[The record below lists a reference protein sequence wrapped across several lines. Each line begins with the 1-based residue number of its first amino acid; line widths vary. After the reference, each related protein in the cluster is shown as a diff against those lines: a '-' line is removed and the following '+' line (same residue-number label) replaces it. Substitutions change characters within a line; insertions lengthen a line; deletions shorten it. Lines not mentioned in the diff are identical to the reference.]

1 MVITGQLKDVV
12 NKQIKWLW
20 KPFIPFG
27 KVTMIQGDT
36 GIGKTHVL
44 IKIMADI
51 SNGLYPPTMKADHLL
66 PQVEGEPVKIYYVSV
81 ENGIDDTIAPV
92 FDQFGGNRENVL
104 YQDEAQ
110 GHFVLNGDEIREVVK
125 QTGAKVIVIDP
136 WQQFLD
142 DMTSSNNI
150 GVREMIGEIQSAA
163 EETGAAVIFTGNFTK
178 GGGSNEAQRGIG
190 GAELSNTLRCILT
203 VARSE
208 LGPYIRT
215 VRATKMS
222 LPGKEMT
229 PVAVQMV
236 DEDMRFVDYLDL
248 RDILIDAPK
257 ELREM
262 NTAYPEVG
270 VTDEP
275 EPDEPIAEE
284 KPKSAVDKAVDF
296 LKEIL
301 REGPV
306 ESNEVKRRAAELG
319 ISVSSLC
326 RAKKKA
332 NVAFVKGGDGT
343 ASWTIDYTM

>member
-1 MVITGQLKDVV
+1 
-12 NKQIKWLW
+12 
-20 KPFIPFG
+20 
-27 KVTMIQGDT
+27 
-36 GIGKTHVL
+36 
-44 IKIMADI
+44 
-51 SNGLYPPTMKADHLL
+51 
-66 PQVEGEPVKIYYVSV
+66 V

-110 GHFVLNGDEIREVVK
+110 GHFVLNGDEIRDVVR

-150 GVREMIGEIQSAA
+150 GVREMIGDIQLAA
-163 EETGAAVIFTGNFTK
+163 EEAGAAVIFTENFTK

-203 VARSE
+203 VTRSE

-236 DEDMRFVDYLDL
+236 DDDMRFVDYLVLKDAL
-248 RDILIDAPK
+248 ADAPP
-257 ELREM
+257 ELRAM
-262 NTAYPEVG
+262 NAAFPEVG
-270 VTDEP
+270 VTDMP
-275 EPDEPIAEE
+275 EEDEPIIEE
-284 KPKSAVDKAVDF
+284 KTKSAVDKAVDF
-296 LKEIL
+296 LREIL
-301 REGPV
+301 AEGPI
-306 ESNEVKRRAAELG
+306 ECNEVKRRALELG
-319 ISVSSLC
+319 ISASSLS
-326 RAKKKA
+326 RAKKRAQVVYLK
-332 NVAFVKGGDGT
+332 NGDGSAFWKT
-343 ASWTIDYTM
+343 DYAV

>member
-1 MVITGQLKDVV
+1 MVITGKLKDVV
-12 NKQIKWLW
+12 NKEIRWLW
-20 KPFIPFG
+20 RPFIPFG

-51 SNGLYPPTMKADHLL
+51 SNGLYPPTMRADHLL
-66 PQVEGEPVKIYYVSV
+66 PQVEGEPLKIFYVSV

-92 FDQFGGNRENVL
+92 FDQFGGNRDNVL
-104 YQDEAQ
+104 YQDESQ
-110 GHFVLNGDEIREVVK
+110 GHFVLNGDEIREVVN
-125 QTGAKVIVIDP
+125 QTGANVIVIDP

-150 GVREMIGEIQSAA
+150 GVREMIGDIQLAA

-190 GAELSNTLRCILT
+190 GAELSNTLRYILT

-236 DEDMRFVDYLDL
+236 DDDMHFVDYLDL
-248 RDILIDAPK
+248 RDALADAPT
-257 ELREM
+257 ELRVM
-262 NTAYPEVG
+262 NAAFPEVG
-270 VTDEP
+270 VREAAEEDEP
-275 EPDEPIAEE
+275 TAEV
-284 KPKSAVDKAVDF
+284 KLKSAVDKAVDF
-296 LKEIL
+296 LREIL
-301 REGPV
+301 VEGPV
-306 ESNEVKRRAAELG
+306 ESNEVKRRASELG
-319 ISVSSLC
+319 ISESSLS

-332 NVAFVKGGDGT
+332 QVVYTKNGDGS
-343 ASWTIDYTM
+343 AYWKIDYAV

>member
-1 MVITGQLKDVV
+1 LVITGQLKDVV

-104 YQDEAQ
+104 YQDETQ
-110 GHFVLNGDEIREVVK
+110 GHFVLNWDEIREVVEK
-125 QTGAKVIVIDP
+125 TGAKVIVIDP

-150 GVREMIGEIQSAA
+150 GVREMIGEIQNAA
-163 EETGAAVIFTGNFTK
+163 DETGAAVIFTGNFTK

-203 VARSE
+203 VTRSE

-248 RDILIDAPK
+248 RDTLQDAPK
-257 ELREM
+257 EVREL
-262 NTAYPEVG
+262 NQAFPEVG
-270 VTDEP
+270 VSEEAEEDEP
-275 EPDEPIAEE
+275 VAEVR
-284 KPKSAVDKAVDF
+284 PKSAVDKAVEF
-296 LKEIL
+296 LKGVL
-301 REGPV
+301 MEGPM

-319 ISVSSLC
+319 ISESSLS
-326 RAKKKA
+326 RAKKRAHVVYQK
-332 NVAFVKGGDGT
+332 NGDGS
-343 ASWTIDYTM
+343 AYWKIDYAM

>member
-1 MVITGQLKDVV
+1 MVITGKLKDVV
-12 NKQIKWLW
+12 NKDIRWLW

-51 SNGLYPPTMKADHLL
+51 SNGLYPPTMRADHLR
-66 PQVEGEPVKIYYVSV
+66 PQVEGEPLKIFYVSV

-104 YQDEAQ
+104 YQDESQ

-150 GVREMIGEIQSAA
+150 GVREMIGDIQLAA

-203 VARSE
+203 VTRSE

-236 DEDMRFVDYLDL
+236 DDDMHFVDYLDL
-248 RDILIDAPK
+248 RDSLADAPT
-257 ELREM
+257 ELRAM
-262 NTAYPEVG
+262 NAAFPEVG
-270 VTDEP
+270 VREASEEDEQA
-275 EPDEPIAEE
+275 AEV

-296 LKEIL
+296 LREVL
-301 REGPV
+301 VEGPV

-319 ISVSSLC
+319 ISASSLS

-332 NVAFVKGGDGT
+332 QVVYLKNGDGS
-343 ASWTIDYTM
+343 AFWKIDYAV